1 MTCTDQAG
9 QHSCPFW
16 SSSPACLVS
25 LKQAVHCRYAAASF
39 LGSLASLGLPKIE
52 ALGGPKLVRPLMWLL
67 RHGDASCKFA
77 AVRALMFLADEP
89 ACRHVMSSVR
99 LQAALRGPLG

>member
-1 MTCTDQAG
+1 M
-9 QHSCPFW
+9 SI
-16 SSSPACLVS
+16 L
-25 LKQAVHCRYAAASF
+25 HCRYAAASF

-67 RHGDASCKFA
+67 RHGDPSCKFA

-99 LQAALRGPLG
+99 FPACLFIGWSS